1 MFSKRRVETS
11 TLNQKKT
18 RGGKYAA
25 SRTAKKVRNKKRELY
40 TSRHYNKKIT
50 RFIIFTT
57 TETTSARAN
66 IALAKGGDQLK
77 TT

>member
-1 MFSKRRVETS
+1 MATKIYK
-11 TLNQKKT
+11 N
-18 RGGKYAA
+18 
-25 SRTAKKVRNKKRELY
+25 RELY

-66 IALAKGGDQLK
+66 IALARGGDQLK

>member
-25 SRTAKKVRNKKRELY
+25 SRTAKQVRNKKRQVYERRKRQTKSAAIGL
-40 TSRHYNKKIT
+40 
-50 RFIIFTT
+50 RFYIQQLCIL
-57 TETTSARAN
+57 SP
-66 IALAKGGDQLK
+66 IAL
-77 TT
+77 